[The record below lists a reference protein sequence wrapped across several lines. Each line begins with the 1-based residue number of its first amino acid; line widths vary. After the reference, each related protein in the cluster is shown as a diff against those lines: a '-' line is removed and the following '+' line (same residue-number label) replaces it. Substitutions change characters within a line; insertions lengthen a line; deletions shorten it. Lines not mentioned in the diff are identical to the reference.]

1 MGNLQKYIPVFKIFR
16 SIFFEIYAE
25 HPYIIRPPKK
35 ELMKNFSPDKFYH
48 IYLRD
53 QCVVSCISEEG
64 FNETWTTLKAM
75 VGLMKTDYEEDD
87 LSYELVC
94 KPSMDLEESSY

>member
-1 MGNLQKYIPVFKIFR
+1 MPKT
-16 SIFFEIYAE
+16 
-25 HPYIIRPPKK
+25 PYIIRPPKK

-87 LSYELVC
+87 LSYEMVS
-94 KPSMDLEESSY
+94 KPTMDLEESSY

>member
-1 MGNLQKYIPVFKIFR
+1 M
-16 SIFFEIYAE
+16 SD
-25 HPYIIRPPKK
+25 PYIIRPPKK
-35 ELMKNFSPDKFYH
+35 EFMKKFTPDKFYH

-75 VGLMKTDYEEDD
+75 VGLMKTEYEEDD
-87 LSYELVC
+87 LSYEMVS
-94 KPSMDLEESSY
+94 KPTMETEEASY

>member
-1 MGNLQKYIPVFKIFR
+1 
-16 SIFFEIYAE
+16 
-25 HPYIIRPPKK
+25 
-35 ELMKNFSPDKFYH
+35 MKNFTPEKYYH

-75 VGLMKTDYEEDD
+75 VGLMKTDYIEDD
-87 LSYELVC
+87 LSWELVE
-94 KPSMDLEESSY
+94 KTPLTDEEASY